1 MMNNLSQISSLTI
14 VSDCSGF
21 SFLGWGQ
28 GRGGKCLGAC
38 AKTRTGFGAA
48 SLGKQLL
55 LGLKL

>member
-28 GRGGKCLGAC
+28 GRGGNVWVPVQKLAP
-38 AKTRTGFGAA
+38 
-48 SLGKQLL
+48 
-55 LGLKL
+55 GLEPLPWESNCCWG